1 MARPKVPLISKR
13 ETLETAL
20 RIIDEEGIA
29 ALSIRRLAV
38 ELNVNG
44 ASFYYHFHNKDE
56 IIAGAAELAL
66 DDVRAP
72 RDSGEDWQTWIIRNA
87 RMYRKTL
94 LNHPDLA
101 MVMLRRGRLRIG
113 LRRLDASVKRL
124 VQQGVPIEATWA
136 IVEALETFALGSAL
150 AEANNGQNPEIP
162 PEYGHLH
169 QAVTQRGTTLEENFE
184 IAARAIVDGIV
195 ASYGVGEPKPAR
207 KRTRQ

>member
-20 RIIDEEGIA
+20 RIIDEEGID
-29 ALSIRRLAV
+29 ALSMRRLAT

-56 IIAGAAELAL
+56 IIVGAAELAL
-66 DDVRAP
+66 DDMRAP
-72 RDSGEDWQTWIIRNA
+72 RDTGEDWRTWIIRNA
-87 RMYRKTL
+87 RLYRKAL

-124 VQQGVPIEATWA
+124 EQQGVPIEATWA
-136 IVEALETFALGSAL
+136 IIEALETFALGSAL

-162 PEYGHLH
+162 PEYASLH
-169 QAVTQRGTTLEENFE
+169 QAVAQRGSTLEENFE
-184 IAARAIVDGIV
+184 IGARAIVDGIV
-195 ASYGVGEPKPAR
+195 ASYEMGEAKPAR
-207 KRTRQ
+207 KGTRK